1 MSVWC
6 GTDYATGVWGSTLVD
21 SHSHR
26 QSNTSGNLSEPGTL
40 KRFPG
45 HPRTERA
52 LYNMSAMMAAVGAG
66 FDIRLSNFTAFH
78 PSVPGATDQ
87 QLNGKHRES
96 YIGQRR
102 DAYFAA
108 VRDSFIAP
116 ENSFDDS
123 PTSDMRPAFNNSYQG
138 LGHNRASVD
147 LDSLSPIAAPLQQC
161 TGFRS
166 ADSLASTTQSSDD
179 VLLTGAM
186 TNTPS
191 ATSRTSSPFQSS
203 AGNLTGET
211 SQSTSIDSEGID
223 CRRCRCRQSSSGSS
237 PALLETMPNATSRS
251 SNPRSLRRSRDSR
264 RLRHGL
270 RNNDAGAVTP
280 VASGLP
286 PVRPT
291 TLNIVGST
299 TSNGGSSRKPRLYK
313 VNQSASSSV
322 EDTHQRSFPSPG
334 STPPHIEHPRLLL
347 DIDLDG
353 LVPAPDDSSSPPI
366 VSVSVVSPSTVV
378 STPRSQLSVAQLR
391 QMYFSSPPPVPPP
404 TERAR
409 NCLVTGYIRMN
420 GGDVT
425 SVPTQIWLQSL
436 LLRALCFICQSEAL
450 INMRFSTFGLESHM
464 THLHHIDAILLC

>member
-1 MSVWC
+1 V
-6 GTDYATGVWGSTLVD
+6 
-21 SHSHR
+21 
-26 QSNTSGNLSEPGTL
+26 GNLSEPGTL

-45 HPRTERA
+45 RPRTERA
-52 LYNMSAMMAAVGAG
+52 LYNMAAMMASIGAG
-66 FDIRLSNFTAFH
+66 FDVRISNSTAFH

-87 QLNGKHRES
+87 GSVSLLHGKNSES

-123 PTSDMRPAFNNSYQG
+123 PTSDVRPAFNSSYQG
-138 LGHNRASVD
+138 LGRNRASVD
-147 LDSLSPIAAPLQQC
+147 LDSLSPIVAPLEQC
-161 TGFRS
+161 SGFRS

-211 SQSTSIDSEGID
+211 SQSTSIDSEGIE
-223 CRRCRCRQSSSGSS
+223 CRRCRCSQSSSGSS
-237 PALLETMPNATSRS
+237 PALLETMPNMTSRS

-264 RLRHGL
+264 RLRQGL
-270 RNNDAGAVTP
+270 RGSDAGAVTS

-291 TLNIVGST
+291 TLNIGINAS
-299 TSNGGSSRKPRLYK
+299 SGGSGRKPRLSK
-313 VNQSASSSV
+313 ANQSASSSV

-334 STPPHIEHPRLLL
+334 STPPHIDHPRLLL

-353 LVPAPDDSSSPPI
+353 LVPAPDDSSSPPL
-366 VSVSVVSPSTVV
+366 VSVSVVSSPPVV
-378 STPRSQLSVAQLR
+378 STPQAQLSVAQLR
-391 QMYFSSPPPVPPP
+391 QIYFNASPAPPTPPPV
-404 TERAR
+404 ERAR

-425 SVPTQIWLQSL
+425 SVPTQI
-436 LLRALCFICQSEAL
+436 
-450 INMRFSTFGLESHM
+450 
-464 THLHHIDAILLC
+464 

>member
-1 MSVWC
+1 MQ
-6 GTDYATGVWGSTLVD
+6 
-21 SHSHR
+21 SHSRR
-26 QSNTSGNLSEPGTL
+26 QASTSGNLSEPGTL

-45 HPRTERA
+45 HPQTEHA
-52 LYNMSAMMAAVGAG
+52 LYNMSAMMASIGAG
-66 FDIRLSNFTAFH
+66 FDIRISNSTAFH
-78 PSVPGATDQ
+78 PSVPGAADGEMH
-87 QLNGKHRES
+87 GKHRES

-123 PTSDMRPAFNNSYQG
+123 PTSDVRPAFNSSYQG
-138 LGHNRASVD
+138 LGRNRTSVD
-147 LDSLSPIAAPLQQC
+147 LDSLSPIVAPLEQC

-237 PALLETMPNATSRS
+237 PALLETLPNMTSRS
-251 SNPRSLRRSRDSR
+251 SNPRTLRRSRDSR
-264 RLRHGL
+264 RLRHVL
-270 RNNDAGAVTP
+270 RNNDTGAVTP

-291 TLNIVGST
+291 TLNIGGN
-299 TSNGGSSRKPRLYK
+299 TSNGSSGRKPRLYK
-313 VNQSASSSV
+313 ANQSVSSSV
-322 EDTHQRSFPSPG
+322 EDAHQRSFPSPG
-334 STPPHIEHPRLLL
+334 CTPPHIDHPRLLL

-353 LVPAPDDSSSPPI
+353 LVPAPDETSSPPL
-366 VSVSVVSPSTVV
+366 VSVSVVSPPSVA
-378 STPRSQLSVAQLR
+378 SPPRTQLSVAQLR
-391 QMYFSSPPPVPPP
+391 QMYFSTPSPAPP

-420 GGDVT
+420 GGDIT
-425 SVPTQIWLQSL
+425 SVPTQI
-436 LLRALCFICQSEAL
+436 
-450 INMRFSTFGLESHM
+450 
-464 THLHHIDAILLC
+464 

>member
-1 MSVWC
+1 MPSGLAEIFGGALFWYC
-6 GTDYATGVWGSTLVD
+6 MCCWADYETGAWGSTLVE
-21 SHSHR
+21 SRSRR
-26 QSNTSGNLSEPGTL
+26 QASTLGNLSEPGTL
-40 KRFPG
+40 KRFLG

-52 LYNMSAMMAAVGAG
+52 LYNMSAMMASIGAG
-66 FDIRLSNFTAFH
+66 FDIRVSNSTAFH
-78 PSVPGATDQ
+78 PSVPGATDEGCTM
-87 QLNGKHRES
+87 LLHGKHRES

-123 PTSDMRPAFNNSYQG
+123 PTSDGRPAFNSSYQG
-138 LGHNRASVD
+138 LDRNRASVD
-147 LDSLSPIAAPLQQC
+147 LDSLSPIAAPLEQC

-166 ADSLASTTQSSDD
+166 ADSIASTTQSSDD
-179 VLLTGAM
+179 VLLTGVM

-211 SQSTSIDSEGID
+211 SQSTSIDSEGIE
-223 CRRCRCRQSSSGSS
+223 CRRCRYRQSSSGSS
-237 PALLETMPNATSRS
+237 PALLETMPNTTSRS

-270 RNNDAGAVTP
+270 RCNDTGAVTP

-291 TLNIVGST
+291 TLNIGSI
-299 TSNGGSSRKPRLYK
+299 TSSAGGGRKPRLYK
-313 VNQSASSSV
+313 ASQSASSSV

-334 STPPHIEHPRLLL
+334 STPPHIDHPRLVL

-353 LVPAPDDSSSPPI
+353 LVPAPDETSSPPLRS
-366 VSVSVVSPSTVV
+366 SVSVISSSSVV
-378 STPRSQLSVAQLR
+378 STPRTQLSVAQLR
-391 QMYFSSPPPVPPP
+391 QMYFSSSPSAPP

-425 SVPTQIWLQSL
+425 SIPTQI
-436 LLRALCFICQSEAL
+436 
-450 INMRFSTFGLESHM
+450 
-464 THLHHIDAILLC
+464 

>member
-1 MSVWC
+1 VESR
-6 GTDYATGVWGSTLVD
+6 
-21 SHSHR
+21 SHR
-26 QSNTSGNLSEPGTL
+26 YANTFGNLNESGTL

-45 HPRTERA
+45 HPRTQRA
-52 LYNMSAMMAAVGAG
+52 LYNMSAMLASVAAG
-66 FDIRLSNFTAFH
+66 FDIRLSNSTAFH
-78 PSVPGATDQ
+78 PSVPGATDESCTS
-87 QLNGKHRES
+87 LLHGKHRES

-123 PTSDMRPAFNNSYQG
+123 PTSDVRPAFNSSYQG
-138 LGHNRASVD
+138 LGRNRASVD
-147 LDSLSPIAAPLQQC
+147 LDSLSPIAAPLEQC

-179 VLLTGAM
+179 VLLNGAM

-211 SQSTSIDSEGID
+211 SQSTSVDSEGIE

-237 PALLETMPNATSRS
+237 PALLETMPNTTSRS

-270 RNNDAGAVTP
+270 RCNDTSAAVTP
-280 VASGLP
+280 VTSGLP

-291 TLNIVGST
+291 TLNIGCS
-299 TSNGGSSRKPRLYK
+299 GGSGHKPRLSK
-313 VNQSASSSV
+313 ANQSASSSV
-322 EDTHQRSFPSPG
+322 EDTHLRSFPSPG
-334 STPPHIEHPRLLL
+334 STPPHIDHPRLVL

-353 LVPAPDDSSSPPI
+353 LVPPPDDDTSSPPL
-366 VSVSVVSPSTVV
+366 VSVSVVSTPPVV
-378 STPRSQLSVAQLR
+378 STPRTQLSVAQLR
-391 QMYFSSPPPVPPP
+391 QMYFSTSSPPPV
-404 TERAR
+404 ERTR

-420 GGDVT
+420 GGDVA
-425 SVPTQIWLQSL
+425 SVPTQI
-436 LLRALCFICQSEAL
+436 
-450 INMRFSTFGLESHM
+450 
-464 THLHHIDAILLC
+464 

>member
-1 MSVWC
+1 VESR
-6 GTDYATGVWGSTLVD
+6 YRRHASTL
-21 SHSHR
+21 
-26 QSNTSGNLSEPGTL
+26 GNLSEPGTL

-52 LYNMSAMMAAVGAG
+52 LYNMSAMMASIGAG
-66 FDIRLSNFTAFH
+66 FDIRISNSTAFH
-78 PSVPGATDQ
+78 PSVPGATDEGCSALLQ
-87 QLNGKHRES
+87 GKHRES

-123 PTSDMRPAFNNSYQG
+123 PTSDVRPTFNSSYQG
-138 LGHNRASVD
+138 LGRNRASVD
-147 LDSLSPIAAPLQQC
+147 LDSLSPIAAALEQC

-166 ADSLASTTQSSDD
+166 ADSIASTTQSSDD
-179 VLLTGAM
+179 ILLNGAT

-237 PALLETMPNATSRS
+237 PALLETMPNTTSRS

-270 RNNDAGAVTP
+270 RCNEAGVVTP

-291 TLNIVGST
+291 TLNISC
-299 TSNGGSSRKPRLYK
+299 NGGSGRKPRLCK
-313 VNQSASSSV
+313 ANQSASSSV

-334 STPPHIEHPRLLL
+334 STPPHIDHPRLVL

-353 LVPAPDDSSSPPI
+353 LVPAPDDTSSPPL
-366 VSVSVVSPSTVV
+366 VSVSVVSPPSVV
-378 STPRSQLSVAQLR
+378 STPRTQLSVAQLR
-391 QMYFSSPPPVPPP
+391 QMYFSTPPPAPLP

-425 SVPTQIWLQSL
+425 SVPTQI
-436 LLRALCFICQSEAL
+436 
-450 INMRFSTFGLESHM
+450 
-464 THLHHIDAILLC
+464 

>member
-1 MSVWC
+1 
-6 GTDYATGVWGSTLVD
+6 
-21 SHSHR
+21 
-26 QSNTSGNLSEPGTL
+26 
-40 KRFPG
+40 
-45 HPRTERA
+45 
-52 LYNMSAMMAAVGAG
+52 MASIGAG
-66 FDIRLSNFTAFH
+66 FDIRVSNYTAFH
-78 PSVPGATDQ
+78 PLVAGAACHSSSALIQ
-87 QLNGKHRES
+87 GKHRES

-123 PTSDMRPAFNNSYQG
+123 PTYDVRPTLNSSYQG

-147 LDSLSPIAAPLQQC
+147 LDSLSPIAAPLEKC
-161 TGFRS
+161 AGFRS

-211 SQSTSIDSEGID
+211 SQSTSIDSEGIE

-237 PALLETMPNATSRS
+237 PALLETLPNATSRS

-270 RNNDAGAVTP
+270 RSGDTGVVTP
-280 VASGLP
+280 VSSGLP

-291 TLNIVGST
+291 TLNIGSGT
-299 TSNGGSSRKPRLYK
+299 PAGGSGRKPRLCRA
-313 VNQSASSSV
+313 NQSASSSV

-334 STPPHIEHPRLLL
+334 STPPHIDHPRLLL

-353 LVPAPDDSSSPPI
+353 LVPAPDDTSSPPL
-366 VSVSVVSPSTVV
+366 VSVSVVSSPAPVV
-378 STPRSQLSVAQLR
+378 SPPQPQLSVAQLR
-391 QMYFSSPPPVPPP
+391 QIYFSTPPPPPTP
-404 TERAR
+404 PSTERAR
-409 NCLVTGYIRMN
+409 NCLVTGYIRLN

-425 SVPTQIWLQSL
+425 SIPTQIWLHCVPSAL
-436 LLRALCFICQSEAL
+436 STAVFNWCEIHFCLRQIQ
-450 INMRFSTFGLESHM
+450 
-464 THLHHIDAILLC
+464 LHVR

>member
-1 MSVWC
+1 M
-6 GTDYATGVWGSTLVD
+6 D
-21 SHSHR
+21 SHSSKPASMFGR
-26 QSNTSGNLSEPGTL
+26 LSEPGTL

-45 HPRTERA
+45 RPRTESA
-52 LYNMSAMMAAVGAG
+52 LYNMSAMMAAIGAG
-66 FDIRLSNFTAFH
+66 FDIRIANFTAFH

-87 QLNGKHRES
+87 DSAVLLRKKHRES

-123 PTSDMRPAFNNSYQG
+123 PTSDVRHAFTSAYQDR
-138 LGHNRASVD
+138 GHNRASVD
-147 LDSLSPIAAPLQQC
+147 LDSLSPITAPLKQYV
-161 TGFRS
+161 GFES
-166 ADSLASTTQSSDD
+166 ANSLASTTQSSDD

-211 SQSTSIDSEGID
+211 SQSTSVDSEGIEY
-223 CRRCRCRQSSSGSS
+223 RRCRCRQSSSGSS
-237 PALLETMPNATSRS
+237 PALLETMPNVTTRS

-264 RLRHGL
+264 RLRLGM
-270 RNNDAGAVTP
+270 RSSDADAVTP
-280 VASGLP
+280 VTSGLP

-291 TLNIVGST
+291 TLNIGS
-299 TSNGGSSRKPRLYK
+299 GGSGGSGRKPGGFKANRS
-313 VNQSASSSV
+313 VSSSV
-322 EDTHQRSFPSPG
+322 EDAHQRLFPSPG
-334 STPPHIEHPRLLL
+334 STPPHIDHPRLLL

-353 LVPAPDDSSSPPI
+353 LVPAPDDTLSPPL
-366 VSVSVVSPSTVV
+366 VSVSVVSKPPVV
-378 STPRSQLSVAQLR
+378 SPPTTQQLSVAQLR
-391 QMYFSSPPPVPPP
+391 KMYFNTPPALPS

-425 SVPTQIWLQSL
+425 SVPTQI
-436 LLRALCFICQSEAL
+436 
-450 INMRFSTFGLESHM
+450 
-464 THLHHIDAILLC
+464 

>member
-1 MSVWC
+1 M
-6 GTDYATGVWGSTLVD
+6 D
-21 SHSHR
+21 SHSRR
-26 QSNTSGNLSEPGTL
+26 QASTVGNLSEPGTL

-45 HPRTERA
+45 HPRTEQA
-52 LYNMSAMMAAVGAG
+52 LYNMSAMMASIGAG
-66 FDIRLSNFTAFH
+66 FDIRLSNSTAFH

-87 QLNGKHRES
+87 GCTALLHEKQRES
-96 YIGQRR
+96 YIGLRR

-123 PTSDMRPAFNNSYQG
+123 PTSDVRPAFNSSYQG
-138 LGHNRASVD
+138 LGRNRASVD
-147 LDSLSPIAAPLQQC
+147 LDSLSPITAPLEQC

-211 SQSTSIDSEGID
+211 SQSTSVDSEGID

-237 PALLETMPNATSRS
+237 PALLETMPNTTSRS

-264 RLRHGL
+264 RLRLGL
-270 RNNDAGAVTP
+270 RSNDAGSITP

-291 TLNIVGST
+291 TLNIGCST
-299 TSNGGSSRKPRLYK
+299 SSGGSGRKPRLYK
-313 VNQSASSSV
+313 ANHSVSSSI

-334 STPPHIEHPRLLL
+334 STPPHIDHPRLLL

-353 LVPAPDDSSSPPI
+353 LVPAPEEASPPL
-366 VSVSVVSPSTVV
+366 VSVSVVSPPPVV
-378 STPRSQLSVAQLR
+378 STPRTQLSVAQLR
-391 QMYFSSPPPVPPP
+391 QMYFSTAPPVLPP

-425 SVPTQIWLQSL
+425 SVPTQI
-436 LLRALCFICQSEAL
+436 
-450 INMRFSTFGLESHM
+450 
-464 THLHHIDAILLC
+464 

>member
-1 MSVWC
+1 MKQGRVIACPGRHAPPEGKEGWACNNSVMMTMC
-6 GTDYATGVWGSTLVD
+6 CCADYESGAWESTLVD
-21 SHSHR
+21 THSR
-26 QSNTSGNLSEPGTL
+26 GQSNTLGNLSEPGTL

-52 LYNMSAMMAAVGAG
+52 LYNMSAMMASIGAG
-66 FDIRLSNFTAFH
+66 FDIRISNLTAFH

-87 QLNGKHRES
+87 GCTSLLHGKHREN

-123 PTSDMRPAFNNSYQG
+123 PTSDVRPTFNSSYQG
-138 LGHNRASVD
+138 LGRNRASVD
-147 LDSLSPIAAPLQQC
+147 LDSLSPITAPLVQC

-166 ADSLASTTQSSDD
+166 ADSLASTTQSNDD
-179 VLLTGAM
+179 VLLNGAT

-223 CRRCRCRQSSSGSS
+223 CRRCRCRQASSGSS
-237 PALLETMPNATSRS
+237 PALLETMPNTTSRS

-264 RLRHGL
+264 RLRHGF
-270 RNNDAGAVTP
+270 RGNDAGAVTP

-291 TLNIVGST
+291 TLNI
-299 TSNGGSSRKPRLYK
+299 GGSASSGGGVRKPRLCK
-313 VNQSASSSV
+313 AASSSV
-322 EDTHQRSFPSPG
+322 EDTTYQRSFPSPG
-334 STPPHIEHPRLLL
+334 STPPHIDHPRLLL

-353 LVPAPDDSSSPPI
+353 LVPAPDDTSSPPL
-366 VSVSVVSPSTVV
+366 VSVSVVSPPPVISA
-378 STPRSQLSVAQLR
+378 PQAQLSVAQLR
-391 QMYFSSPPPVPPP
+391 QMYFSTPPP
-404 TERAR
+404 TPPTAERAR
-409 NCLVTGYIRMN
+409 NCLVTGYIRLN
-420 GGDVT
+420 GGDIT
-425 SVPTQIWLQSL
+425 SVPTQI
-436 LLRALCFICQSEAL
+436 
-450 INMRFSTFGLESHM
+450 
-464 THLHHIDAILLC
+464 

>member
-1 MSVWC
+1 
-6 GTDYATGVWGSTLVD
+6 L
-21 SHSHR
+21 
-26 QSNTSGNLSEPGTL
+26 GNLSEPGTL

-45 HPRTERA
+45 RPRTEHA
-52 LYNMSAMMAAVGAG
+52 LYNMAAMMASVGAG
-66 FDIRLSNFTAFH
+66 FDIRISNSTALH
-78 PSVPGATDQ
+78 PSIPGATDQ
-87 QLNGKHRES
+87 AVLRGKQHES

-108 VRDSFIAP
+108 VRDSIIAP

-123 PTSDMRPAFNNSYQG
+123 PTSDGRPLFNNSYQ
-138 LGHNRASVD
+138 HNRASAD
-147 LDSLSPIAAPLQQC
+147 LDSLSPIAAPLEQC
-161 TGFRS
+161 AGFRS

-179 VLLTGAM
+179 VLLNGVM

-223 CRRCRCRQSSSGSS
+223 CRRCRCQQQSSSGSS
-237 PALLETMPNATSRS
+237 PALLESLPSAMSNPRS

-270 RNNDAGAVTP
+270 RASDTGAVTP
-280 VASGLP
+280 VSSGLP

-291 TLNIVGST
+291 TLNISGGNTTVGS
-299 TSNGGSSRKPRLYK
+299 GSRKPRLSK
-313 VNQSASSSV
+313 ANQSASSSV

-353 LVPAPDDSSSPPI
+353 LVPAPDESSSPPL
-366 VSVSVVSPSTVV
+366 VSLSVVSPQ
-378 STPRSQLSVAQLR
+378 PPQPHLSVAQLR
-391 QMYFSSPPPVPPP
+391 QIYFDTQPPAVPP

-420 GGDVT
+420 GGDAA
-425 SVPTQIWLQSL
+425 SVPTQI
-436 LLRALCFICQSEAL
+436 
-450 INMRFSTFGLESHM
+450 
-464 THLHHIDAILLC
+464 

>member
-1 MSVWC
+1 MCFWRWYAV
-6 GTDYATGVWGSTLVD
+6 TDYEAGAWRNTLVEP
-21 SHSHR
+21 HSRRHA
-26 QSNTSGNLSEPGTL
+26 NTLGNLSEPGTL

-45 HPRTERA
+45 HPQTERA
-52 LYNMSAMMAAVGAG
+52 LYNMSAMMASIGAG
-66 FDIRLSNFTAFH
+66 FDIRISNSTAFH
-78 PSVPGATDQ
+78 PSVPGATGEGSTT
-87 QLNGKHRES
+87 LLHGKHNES

-123 PTSDMRPAFNNSYQG
+123 PTSDVRPAFNSSYQG
-138 LGHNRASVD
+138 LAHNRASVD
-147 LDSLSPIAAPLQQC
+147 LDSLSPIAAPLEQC

-166 ADSLASTTQSSDD
+166 ADSIASTTQSSDD
-179 VLLTGAM
+179 VLLTGVM

-203 AGNLTGET
+203 ADNLTGET
-211 SQSTSIDSEGID
+211 SQSTSVDSEGIE

-237 PALLETMPNATSRS
+237 PALLETMPSTTSRT

-270 RNNDAGAVTP
+270 RCNDTGAVTP

-291 TLNIVGST
+291 TLNIGGST
-299 TSNGGSSRKPRLYK
+299 SSGGSGRKPRLCK
-313 VNQSASSSV
+313 AMQSASSSV

-334 STPPHIEHPRLLL
+334 STPPHIDHPRLVL

-353 LVPAPDDSSSPPI
+353 LVPAPDETSSPPL
-366 VSVSVVSPSTVV
+366 VSVSVVSPTPVV
-378 STPRSQLSVAQLR
+378 STPRPQLSVAQLR
-391 QMYFSSPPPVPPP
+391 QMYFSAPPIAAPAV
-404 TERAR
+404 ERTR
-409 NCLVTGYIRMN
+409 NCLVTGYIRLN

-425 SVPTQIWLQSL
+425 SVPTQI
-436 LLRALCFICQSEAL
+436 
-450 INMRFSTFGLESHM
+450 
-464 THLHHIDAILLC
+464 

>member
-1 MSVWC
+1 MLPDSC
-6 GTDYATGVWGSTLVD
+6 GIVVCCCADYENGAWGRTLVD
-21 SHSHR
+21 PYSRR
-26 QSNTSGNLSEPGTL
+26 QANTVGNLSEPGTL

-52 LYNMSAMMAAVGAG
+52 LYKISAMMASIGAG
-66 FDIRLSNFTAFH
+66 FDIRISNLTAFH
-78 PSVPGATDQ
+78 PSVPGAADQ
-87 QLNGKHRES
+87 DSAALHGKHRTS
-96 YIGQRR
+96 YIGLRR

-108 VRDSFIAP
+108 VRDSFIPP
-116 ENSFDDS
+116 ENSFDES
-123 PTSDMRPAFNNSYQG
+123 PTSDGRPGFNSSYQA
-138 LGHNRASVD
+138 LGRNRVSVD
-147 LDSLSPIAAPLQQC
+147 LDSLSPIITAPLQQSS
-161 TGFRS
+161 GFRS

-179 VLLTGAM
+179 VLLTGGT

-203 AGNLTGET
+203 AGNLTNGET

-237 PALLETMPNATSRS
+237 PALLETMPNTTSRS

-270 RNNDAGAVTP
+270 RNSDDGAVTP

-291 TLNIVGST
+291 TLNIAAT
-299 TSNGGSSRKPRLYK
+299 TSSSSGGSCRKLRLYK
-313 VNQSASSSV
+313 ANQSVSSSI
-322 EDTHQRSFPSPG
+322 EDAHQRSFPSPG
-334 STPPHIEHPRLLL
+334 STPPHIDHPRLLL
-347 DIDLDG
+347 DIDLDS
-353 LVPAPDDSSSPPI
+353 LVPAADDTASPPL
-366 VSVSVVSPSTVV
+366 VSVSVVSSPSVAV
-378 STPRSQLSVAQLR
+378 STTPRSQLSVAQLR
-391 QMYFSSPPPVPPP
+391 QMYFSTPPPAPPP

-425 SVPTQIWLQSL
+425 SIPTQI
-436 LLRALCFICQSEAL
+436 
-450 INMRFSTFGLESHM
+450 
-464 THLHHIDAILLC
+464 

>member
-1 MSVWC
+1 
-6 GTDYATGVWGSTLVD
+6 
-21 SHSHR
+21 
-26 QSNTSGNLSEPGTL
+26 
-40 KRFPG
+40 
-45 HPRTERA
+45 
-52 LYNMSAMMAAVGAG
+52 MASVGAG
-66 FDIRLSNFTAFH
+66 FDVRISNSTAFH
-78 PSVPGATDQ
+78 PAVPGATDHGSIS
-87 QLNGKHRES
+87 LLHGKNSEL

-123 PTSDMRPAFNNSYQG
+123 PTSDVRPAFNSSYQG
-138 LGHNRASVD
+138 LGRIRASAD
-147 LDSLSPIAAPLQQC
+147 LDSLSPIAAPLEQC
-161 TGFRS
+161 SGFRS

-211 SQSTSIDSEGID
+211 SQSTSIDSEGIE

-237 PALLETMPNATSRS
+237 PALLETMPSTTSRL

-270 RNNDAGAVTP
+270 RGSDACAATTP

-291 TLNIVGST
+291 TLNIGGNMSGS
-299 TSNGGSSRKPRLYK
+299 GSGRKPRLSK
-313 VNQSASSSV
+313 ANQSASSSV

-334 STPPHIEHPRLLL
+334 STPPHIDHPRLLL

-353 LVPAPDDSSSPPI
+353 LVPAPDDTSSPPL
-366 VSVSVVSPSTVV
+366 VSVSVVSSQPVV
-378 STPRSQLSVAQLR
+378 SPPPRPQLSVAQLR
-391 QMYFSSPPPVPPP
+391 QMYFSTPPTPTPPPVGR
-404 TERAR
+404 TR

-420 GGDVT
+420 GGDIT
-425 SVPTQIWLQSL
+425 SVPTQI
-436 LLRALCFICQSEAL
+436 
-450 INMRFSTFGLESHM
+450 
-464 THLHHIDAILLC
+464 

>member
-1 MSVWC
+1 MSLLH
-6 GTDYATGVWGSTLVD
+6 GRNS
-21 SHSHR
+21 
-26 QSNTSGNLSEPGTL
+26 
-40 KRFPG
+40 
-45 HPRTERA
+45 
-52 LYNMSAMMAAVGAG
+52 
-66 FDIRLSNFTAFH
+66 
-78 PSVPGATDQ
+78 
-87 QLNGKHRES
+87 ES

-123 PTSDMRPAFNNSYQG
+123 PTSDMRPPFNSSYQG
-138 LGHNRASVD
+138 LGRNRASID
-147 LDSLSPIAAPLQQC
+147 LDSLSPIVAPLEQC
-161 TGFRS
+161 SGFRS

-179 VLLTGAM
+179 VLLT

-191 ATSRTSSPFQSS
+191 ANSRTSSPFQSS

-211 SQSTSIDSEGID
+211 SQSTSIDSEGIE

-237 PALLETMPNATSRS
+237 PALLETTTSRL

-270 RNNDAGAVTP
+270 RGNDTGAGAGVVSP
-280 VASGLP
+280 IASGLP

-291 TLNIVGST
+291 TLNINSGT
-299 TSNGGSSRKPRLYK
+299 GHKPRLCK
-313 VNQSASSSV
+313 ANQSASSSV
-322 EDTHQRSFPSPG
+322 EDNTHLRSFPSPG

-353 LVPAPDDSSSPPI
+353 LVPAPDDTSSPPL
-366 VSVSVVSPSTVV
+366 VSVSVVSSPPSVV
-378 STPRSQLSVAQLR
+378 STPRPQFSVAQLR
-391 QMYFSSPPPVPPP
+391 QIYFNSPPLPTPPPV
-404 TERAR
+404 ERAR

-425 SVPTQIWLQSL
+425 SVPTQI
-436 LLRALCFICQSEAL
+436 
-450 INMRFSTFGLESHM
+450 
-464 THLHHIDAILLC
+464 